1 MTHQQWDGLADAVN
15 PVFLCVF
22 LACALAWLP
31 NPKRARFFLFRSG
44 LALLITYCFA
54 HIKQWLHLWKDLGDF
69 PSGHM
74 TFLLTVATSFF
85 LLDRRSAPFTIIL
98 ALLYGGLIVFLGYH
112 TWVDLFGALLLA
124 VPVTLLCHKLRTKAG
139 WTD

>member
-15 PVFLCVF
+15 PVFLCIF

-44 LALLITYCFA
+44 LALL
-54 HIKQWLHLWKDLGDF
+54 
-69 PSGHM
+69 
-74 TFLLTVATSFF
+74 
-85 LLDRRSAPFTIIL
+85 
-98 ALLYGGLIVFLGYH
+98 
-112 TWVDLFGALLLA
+112 
-124 VPVTLLCHKLRTKAG
+124 CHKLRTTAG